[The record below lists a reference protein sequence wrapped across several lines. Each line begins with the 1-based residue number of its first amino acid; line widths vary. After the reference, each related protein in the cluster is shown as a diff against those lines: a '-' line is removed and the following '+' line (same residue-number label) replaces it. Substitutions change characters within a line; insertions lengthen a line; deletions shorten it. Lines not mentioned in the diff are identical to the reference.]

1 MAIEIVDLKAKGGR
15 LFNEVHSYNGV
26 VAMTRLEQLEQTI
39 AALPVDEYRQLR
51 NWILERDWEAW
62 DRQIEA
68 DSASGKLDFLL
79 KEADEEKLQGRLRP
93 L

>member
-1 MAIEIVDLKAKGGR
+1 
-15 LFNEVHSYNGV
+15 
-26 VAMTRLEQLEQTI
+26 MTRLEQLEQTI

-51 NWILERDWEAW
+51 DWIIERDWEAW

-79 KEADEEKLQGRLRP
+79 KEADEEKLLSESSKRLAELGGTEKELVQVSRRKSS
-93 L
+93 LKKK

>member
-1 MAIEIVDLKAKGGR
+1 
-15 LFNEVHSYNGV
+15 
-26 VAMTRLEQLEQTI
+26 MTRVEQLEQTI
-39 AALPVDEYRQLR
+39 AALPVDEYRQLC
-51 NWILERDWEAW
+51 NWILQRDWEQW

-68 DSASGKLDFLL
+68 DSVSGKLDFLL